1 MLGVEK
7 VLGANPYGYQLWVA
21 MGVLHGFNRVF
32 SCKSPHHQGQLA
44 VGCRLDGKPINP
56 QHVLRGVGAAAV
68 DFHNKLNV
76 FHGSFLL
83 AANMNLDPLGFGIG
97 KIPSDQQSSLGL
109 LLRAIEKESIFR

>member
-1 MLGVEK
+1 
-7 VLGANPYGYQLWVA
+7 
-21 MGVLHGFNRVF
+21 
-32 SCKSPHHQGQLA
+32 
-44 VGCRLDGKPINP
+44 LDGKPINP
-56 QHVLRGVGAAAV
+56 QHVLRCMGAAAV

-109 LLRAIEKESIFR
+109 LLRAIEQSKRSQFSDRLTLVQKLKE